1 MKKSFLAIFISLLG
15 NLLIAQ
21 NFDSLAVVNG
31 NWITDT
37 LAEGLLLKNLSIS
50 DNSLFNSNQNI
61 YIVEIDENKN
71 DFFFKL
77 AASSTLTKTSEFC
90 KINKAFVAIN
100 GSFFFMKSGI
110 PTDYL
115 RVNGKKIA
123 SNTYKDGK
131 RKTYKNGLL
140 AIQNGHLSIIMP
152 DTNIDF
158 EDGLQHEEI
167 MTSGPML
174 LFDHQTLSFIQN
186 SFTLDRHNRTG
197 VAITDE
203 GKILL
208 IVVDGRMKEAAGM
221 TLKEFASI
229 LKWLNA
235 KTMLNLDG
243 GGSSTLFINKDNY
256 GIINHP
262 TDNGKYDH
270 FGERKVANVLL
281 LFLNKK
287 ESPTY

>member
-1 MKKSFLAIFISLLG
+1 MKKSFLVIFISLLG

-31 NWITDT
+31 NWKTDT
-37 LAEGLLLKNLSIS
+37 LAKGLLLKNLCIS

-61 YIVEIDENKN
+61 YIVEVDENRN

-77 AASSTLTKTSEFC
+77 AASSTLTKTSDFC
-90 KINKAFVAIN
+90 KKNNAFVAIN

-115 RVNGKKIA
+115 RVNGKKLA

-140 AIQNGHLSIIMP
+140 AIQNGHLSIIIP

-158 EDGLQHEEI
+158 EDGLQQEEI

-256 GIINHP
+256 GIMNHP

-287 ESPTY
+287 ESSTY

>member
-1 MKKSFLAIFISLLG
+1 MG

-31 NWITDT
+31 NWTVDT
-37 LAEGLLLKNLSIS
+37 LLEGLLLKNLSIS

-61 YIVEIDENKN
+61 YIIEIDENKN
-71 DFFFKL
+71 DFSFKL
-77 AASSTLTKTSEFC
+77 AASSTLTKTSDFC
-90 KINKAFVAIN
+90 KKYNALVAVN

-115 RVNGKKIA
+115 RVDGKKF
-123 SNTYKDGK
+123 STNTLKDGK

-140 AIQNGHLSIIMP
+140 AIHNGHLSIIMP

-158 EDGLQHEEI
+158 EDDLPHEEI

-174 LFDHQTLSFIQN
+174 LFDYQQLSYIQN
-186 SFTLDRHNRTG
+186 SFTLARHNRTG

-203 GKILL
+203 GKIML

-221 TLKEFASI
+221 TLKEFAST
-229 LKWLNA
+229 LQWLNA
-235 KTMLNLDG
+235 KIMLNLDG
-243 GGSSTLFINKDNY
+243 GGSSTLFINKENY
-256 GIINHP
+256 GVINHP

-270 FGERKVANVLL
+270 AGERKVANVLL
-281 LFLNKK
+281 LFLNK
-287 ESPTY
+287 

>member
-1 MKKSFLAIFISLLG
+1 VKKSFLAIFISLLG

-21 NFDSLAVVNG
+21 NFDSLAVVKG
-31 NWITDT
+31 NWKTDT

-77 AASSTLTKTSEFC
+77 AASTTLTKTSEFC

-140 AIQNGHLSIIMP
+140 AIQNGHLPS
-152 DTNIDF
+152 
-158 EDGLQHEEI
+158 
-167 MTSGPML
+167 
-174 LFDHQTLSFIQN
+174 
-186 SFTLDRHNRTG
+186 
-197 VAITDE
+197 
-203 GKILL
+203 
-208 IVVDGRMKEAAGM
+208 
-221 TLKEFASI
+221 
-229 LKWLNA
+229 
-235 KTMLNLDG
+235 
-243 GGSSTLFINKDNY
+243 
-256 GIINHP
+256 
-262 TDNGKYDH
+262 
-270 FGERKVANVLL
+270 
-281 LFLNKK
+281 
-287 ESPTY
+287 

>member
-1 MKKSFLAIFISLLG
+1 MG
-15 NLLIAQ
+15 NQLIAQ
-21 NFDSLAVVNG
+21 NFDSLTVVNG
-31 NWITDT
+31 KWSIDT
-37 LAEGLLLKNLSIS
+37 LSEGLLLKNLCIS

-61 YIVEIDENKN
+61 YILEIDKNKN
-71 DFFFKL
+71 DFAFKL
-77 AASSTLTKTSEFC
+77 AASSKLTKTSDFC
-90 KINKAFVAIN
+90 KKDTALVAIN

-115 RVNGKKIA
+115 RVDGKKIA
-123 SNTYKDGK
+123 ENTFKDGK

-140 AIQNGHLSIIMP
+140 AIQNGNLSIILP
-152 DTNIDF
+152 DTNINF
-158 EDGLQHEEI
+158 EDGLSYEEI
-167 MTSGPML
+167 MTAGPML
-174 LFDHQTLSFIQN
+174 LFDYQKLPYIQN

-221 TLKEFASI
+221 TLQEFGSI

-256 GIINHP
+256 GVMNHP
-262 TDNGKYDH
+262 SDNGKYDH
-270 FGERKVANVLL
+270 AGERKVANALL
-281 LFLNKK
+281 LFLKN
-287 ESPTY
+287 

>member
-203 GKILL
+203 GEILL